1 MNKYQINYYKNV
13 PNVGWVMESV
23 RATNSVKKRMVAQ
36 LTKTPNIRCV
46 EVVRLK

>member
-23 RATNSVKKRMVAQ
+23 RATKSVRRKIVAT
-36 LTKTPNIRCV
+36 LNKTPSVRCM

>member
-1 MNKYQINYYKNV
+1 MNKYHINYYKNV

-23 RATNSVKKRMVAQ
+23 RATKSARRKIVAT
-36 LTKTPNIRCV
+36 LNKTSDVRCV